1 MDMCG
6 ETASHYART
15 YFNRV
20 VCKTLLGLELN
31 DARHIW
37 IALTQQA
44 VHGFCSTSDQAKL
57 KLYLEAAAR
66 LSVSMSLPAPVCT
79 SPEPY
84 LPSLAPPSQ
93 IRDTIPIKKQLRM
106 QARPTSEVLNHS
118 TGQPSGRYPRFS
130 TPSSSEQRHQR
141 QLQLQHKPLP
151 LCRHYRPPLRRTL
164 TRLHFIVVLSQAL
177 EAHLSRPSTA
187 PQLGVLLRHSKIVI
201 PRPVCT
207 PCRCRPLFNRNSQ
220 LLLLC
225 RSRRCR
231 LFFIRSR
238 QLLRHHCRHYRPPVK
253 PRQSWLRLQISRL
266 ITAAIKSTTILSTQ
280 QCWVTMVCMD

>member
-20 VCKTLLGLELN
+20 VSKTLLGLELN

-44 VHGFCSTSDQAKL
+44 VHGFCSTSDQPKL

-66 LSVSMSLPAPVCT
+66 LSVSMSLPALACT
-79 SPEPY
+79 SSEPY

-93 IRDTIPIKKQLRM
+93 TRDTIPIKKQLHM
-106 QARPTSEVLNHS
+106 QARPTSEVSNHS
-118 TGQPSGRYPRFS
+118 TGRPSGRYPRFS
-130 TPSSSEQRHQR
+130 TPSSSEQRSQR
-141 QLQLQHKPLP
+141 QLQHKPLS
-151 LCRHYRPPLRRTL
+151 LCRRPPVKRTL
-164 TRLHFIVVLSQAL
+164 TRLHCIVVLIQAL

-187 PQLGVLLRHSKIVI
+187 PQLRVLIRNSKMVV

-207 PCRCRPLFNRNSQ
+207 PRRCRPFFIRSSQ
-220 LLLLC
+220 LLLPC
-225 RSRRCR
+225 SSRRCR

-238 QLLRHHCRHYRPPVK
+238 QLLRHHCRQFFSAPVK
-253 PRQSWLRLQISRL
+253 PRQSWLRSQISRL
-266 ITAAIKSTTILSTQ
+266 ITAAIKSTTILSPK
-280 QCWVTMVCMD
+280 QCWMTMVYMV

>member
-1 MDMCG
+1 MCD

-20 VCKTLLGLELN
+20 VSKTLLGLELN

-44 VHGFCSTSDQAKL
+44 VHSFCSTSDQPKL
-57 KLYLEAAAR
+57 KIYLDAAAR
-66 LSVSMSLPAPVCT
+66 LSVSMSLPAPACT
-79 SPEPY
+79 SPESY

-93 IRDTIPIKKQLRM
+93 TRDTIPIKKQLHM
-106 QARPTSEVLNHS
+106 QARPTSEVSNHS
-118 TGQPSGRYPRFS
+118 TGRPSGRYPRFS
-130 TPSSSEQRHQR
+130 TPSSSEQRPQR
-141 QLQLQHKPLP
+141 QLQLQHKPLS
-151 LCRHYRPPLRRTL
+151 LCRWPPVKRTL
-164 TRLHFIVVLSQAL
+164 TRLHCIVVLIQAL
-177 EAHLSRPSTA
+177 EAHLSRPSSA
-187 PQLGVLLRHSKIVI
+187 PQLGVLLRNSKIVV

-207 PCRCRPLFNRNSQ
+207 PRRCRPLFIRSSQ

-238 QLLRHHCRHYRPPVK
+238 QLL
-253 PRQSWLRLQISRL
+253 
-266 ITAAIKSTTILSTQ
+266 
-280 QCWVTMVCMD
+280 